1 MVGAASLGWLRLS
14 VVIGVIS
21 QGFGGL
27 YQDGFAFAD
36 YLSTPKAAASGPC
49 HAKRKGPSAMTIFTP
64 PPAPGEVEAFIGQVV
79 TDLGAAFSGVLVN
92 VGRKLGLY
100 TAMADL
106 GPCTSVALAEA
117 TGIRERYVREWLANQ
132 AAGGYVAYNGRTQ
145 TYTLPPAQAMVLALD
160 QSPIFMAAA
169 FEVAASFWLDED
181 QIVEAFRS
189 GEGLGWHA
197 HNHRLFC
204 GTESFFRTGY
214 RANLVSQWLPAL
226 DGVVERLRRGAM
238 VADIGC
244 GHGAST
250 ILMAQAFPK
259 SGFIGQD
266 YHQASIEA
274 ARKRAAEQGVKGNLT
289 FEVKAATEFDG
300 RDFDLICFMD
310 CLHDLGDPV
319 GALARCR
326 EGLKPDG
333 KVMLVEPYAGD
344 RLEENL
350 NPIGRMYYA
359 ASAMACTPNSLS
371 QDVGLA
377 LGAQAGEERLRK
389 VAREAGF
396 SNLRRAAQTPVN
408 LILELTP

>member
-1 MVGAASLGWLRLS
+1 
-14 VVIGVIS
+14 
-21 QGFGGL
+21 
-27 YQDGFAFAD
+27 
-36 YLSTPKAAASGPC
+36 
-49 HAKRKGPSAMTIFTP
+49 MTQLTT
-64 PPAPGEVEAFIGQVV
+64 PPAPGEIEAFIGQVV
-79 TDLGAAFSGVLVN
+79 TDLGAAFSGVLIN

-100 TAMADL
+100 RAMVDL
-106 GPCTSVALAEA
+106 GPCTSAELAKA

-132 AAGGYVAYNGRTQ
+132 AAGRYVAYNPGKQ
-145 TYTLPPAQAMVLALD
+145 TYTLPPAQAMVLALE
-160 QSPIFMAAA
+160 QSPIFMAPA

-181 QIVEAFRS
+181 QIVETFRS

-214 RANLVSQWLPAL
+214 RVHLVSEWLAAM
-226 DGVVERLRRGAM
+226 DGVVERLKRGAR
-238 VADIGC
+238 VADMGC

-250 ILMAQAFPK
+250 IMMAQAFPK
-259 SGFIGQD
+259 SSFIGLD
-266 YHQASIEA
+266 YHDVSIVT
-274 ARKRAAEQGVKGNLT
+274 ARNRAAEQGVTRNIA
-289 FEVKAATEFDG
+289 FEVKAASAFDG
-300 RDFDLICFMD
+300 RDFDLICFLD

-326 EGLKPDG
+326 KALKPDG
-333 KVMLVEPYAGD
+333 KVLLVEPYAGD

-371 QDVGLA
+371 QDVGLG
-377 LGAQAGEERLRK
+377 LGAQAGEERLRQ

>member
-1 MVGAASLGWLRLS
+1 MQKDR
-14 VVIGVIS
+14 IMS
-21 QGFGGL
+21 Q
-27 YQDGFAFAD
+27 
-36 YLSTPKAAASGPC
+36 
-49 HAKRKGPSAMTIFTP
+49 FTP

-79 TDLGAAFSGVLVN
+79 TDLSAAFSGVLVN

-100 TAMADL
+100 QAMADL
-106 GPCTSVALAEA
+106 GACTSSVLAEA

-132 AAGGYVAYNGRTQ
+132 VAGGYVAYDPDKRT
-145 TYTLPPAQAMVLALD
+145 YALPPAQAMVLALD
-160 QSPIFMAAA
+160 QSPVFMAPA
-169 FEVAASFWLDED
+169 FEVAGSFWADED
-181 QIVEAFRS
+181 QIVETFRS

-214 RANLVSQWLPAL
+214 RAHLVSAWLPAL
-226 DGVVERLRRGAM
+226 DGVVERLKRGAR

-250 ILMAQAFPK
+250 IVMAQAFPK
-259 SGFIGQD
+259 SSFIGLD
-266 YHQASIEA
+266 YHDASIA
-274 ARKRAAEQGVKGNLT
+274 IARERAAEQGVTDNVV

-300 RDFDLICFMD
+300 QDFDLICFMD

-319 GALARCR
+319 GALARSR
-326 EGLKPDG
+326 KALKTDG
-333 KVMLVEPYAGD
+333 KVLLVEPYAGD

-350 NPIGRMYYA
+350 NPIGRMFYA

-371 QDVGLA
+371 QEVGLG

-408 LILELTP
+408 LILELTL

>member
-1 MVGAASLGWLRLS
+1 
-14 VVIGVIS
+14 
-21 QGFGGL
+21 
-27 YQDGFAFAD
+27 
-36 YLSTPKAAASGPC
+36 
-49 HAKRKGPSAMTIFTP
+49 MTHVA
-64 PPAPGEVEAFIGQVV
+64 PAPGEIEAFIGQVV

-92 VGRKLGLY
+92 VGRRLGLY
-100 TAMADL
+100 RAMAEL
-106 GPCTSVALAEA
+106 GPCTSAALAEA
-117 TGIRERYVREWLANQ
+117 TGIRERYVSEWLANQ
-132 AAGGYVAYNGRTQ
+132 AAGGYVVHNSGNQ
-145 TYTLPPAQAMVLALD
+145 TYVLPPAQAMVLALE
-160 QSPIFMAAA
+160 QSPVFMAPA

-181 QIVEAFRS
+181 KIVETFRS

-214 RANLVSQWLPAL
+214 RANLVSAWLPAL
-226 DGVVERLRRGAM
+226 DGVVERLTRGAR
-238 VADIGC
+238 VADMGC

-259 SGFIGQD
+259 SSFLGLD
-266 YHQASIEA
+266 YHKASIET
-274 ARKRAAEQGVKGNLT
+274 ARQRAAEQAVAGNIE
-289 FEVKAATEFDG
+289 FAVQAASDFDG
-300 RDFDLICFMD
+300 RDFDLVCFMD

-326 EGLKPDG
+326 KALKPGG

-359 ASAMACTPNSLS
+359 ASTMACTPNALS
-371 QDVGLA
+371 QEVGLA

-389 VAREAGF
+389 VARDAGF

>member
-1 MVGAASLGWLRLS
+1 
-14 VVIGVIS
+14 
-21 QGFGGL
+21 
-27 YQDGFAFAD
+27 
-36 YLSTPKAAASGPC
+36 
-49 HAKRKGPSAMTIFTP
+49 MTKFTP
-64 PPAPGEVEAFIGQVV
+64 PPAPSEVEAFVGQVV
-79 TDLGAAFSGVLVN
+79 TDLSAAFSGVLVN

-100 TAMADL
+100 QAMVDL
-106 GPCTSVALAEA
+106 GACTSNSLSEA

-132 AAGGYVAYNGRTQ
+132 AAGGYVAYDASKQ
-145 TYTLPPAQAMVLALD
+145 TYALPPAQAMVLALEH
-160 QSPIFMAAA
+160 SPIFMAPA

-181 QIVEAFRS
+181 QIVETFRS

-214 RANLVSQWLPAL
+214 RAYLVSEWLPAL
-226 DGVVERLRRGAM
+226 DGVVERLKRGAR

-250 ILMAQAFPK
+250 ILMAQAFPE
-259 SGFIGQD
+259 SSFIGLD
-266 YHQASIEA
+266 YHHGSITT
-274 ARKRAAEQGVKGNLT
+274 ARMRAAEQGVTGNT
-289 FEVKAATEFDG
+289 AFEVKSATEFDG
-300 RDFDLICFMD
+300 RDFDLVCFMD

-319 GALARCR
+319 GALTRCR
-326 EGLKPDG
+326 EALKPDG
-333 KVMLVEPYAGD
+333 KVLLVEPYASD

-371 QDVGLA
+371 QEVGLG

-389 VAREAGF
+389 VARQAGF
-396 SNLRRAAQTPVN
+396 SGLRRAAQTPVN
-408 LILELTP
+408 LILELTR

>member
-1 MVGAASLGWLRLS
+1 
-14 VVIGVIS
+14 
-21 QGFGGL
+21 
-27 YQDGFAFAD
+27 
-36 YLSTPKAAASGPC
+36 
-49 HAKRKGPSAMTIFTP
+49 MTRFTP
-64 PPAPGEVEAFIGQVV
+64 APAPTEVEAFVGQVV
-79 TDLGAAFSGVLVN
+79 TDLSAAFSGVLVN

-100 TAMADL
+100 QAMANL
-106 GPCTSVALAEA
+106 GACTSIALAEA

-132 AAGGYVAYNGRTQ
+132 AAGGYVGYDPDSR
-145 TYTLPPAQAMVLALD
+145 TYTLPPAQAMVLAID
-160 QSPIFMAAA
+160 DSPVFMAPA

-181 QIVEAFRS
+181 QIVETFRS

-214 RANLVSQWLPAL
+214 RANLVSTWLPAL
-226 DGVVERLRRGAM
+226 DGVVQRLKRGAR

-250 ILMAQAFPK
+250 ILMAQAFPN
-259 SGFIGQD
+259 STFIGMD
-266 YHQASIEA
+266 YHEASIVT
-274 ARKRAAEQGVKGNLT
+274 ARERAAAVGATKNIT
-289 FEVKAATEFDG
+289 FEVAPATAFEG
-300 RDFDLICFMD
+300 KDFDLICFMD

-319 GALARCR
+319 GALAHCR
-326 EGLKPDG
+326 RALKRDG
-333 KVMLVEPYAGD
+333 TVLLVEPYAGD

-350 NPIGRMYYA
+350 NPIGRMFYA

-371 QDVGLA
+371 QDVGLG

-389 VAREAGF
+389 VARKAGF
-396 SNLRRAAQTPVN
+396 SNLRRAEQTPVN

>member
-1 MVGAASLGWLRLS
+1 
-14 VVIGVIS
+14 
-21 QGFGGL
+21 
-27 YQDGFAFAD
+27 
-36 YLSTPKAAASGPC
+36 
-49 HAKRKGPSAMTIFTP
+49 MTKFTP
-64 PPAPGEVEAFIGQVV
+64 PPAPSEVEAFVGQVV
-79 TDLGAAFSGVLVN
+79 TDLSAAFSGVLVN

-100 TAMADL
+100 Q
-106 GPCTSVALAEA
+106 ALAELGA
-117 TGIRERYVREWLANQ
+117 CTSMTLAQAAGIRERYVREWLANQ
-132 AAGGYVAYNGRTQ
+132 VAGGYVAYDPAKQ
-145 TYTLPPAQAMVLALD
+145 TYALPPAQAMVLALD
-160 QSPIFMAAA
+160 ESPIFMAPA

-181 QIVEAFRS
+181 QIVETFRS

-214 RANLVSQWLPAL
+214 RAYLVSEWLPAL
-226 DGVVERLRRGAM
+226 DGMVERLKRGAR

-250 ILMAQAFPK
+250 IVMAQAFPK
-259 SGFIGQD
+259 STFIGLD
-266 YHQASIEA
+266 YHDGSIAA
-274 ARKRAAEQGVKGNLT
+274 ARQRAAEQGVTGNLA

-300 RDFDLICFMD
+300 ENFDLVCFMD

-326 EGLKPDG
+326 QALKPDG
-333 KVMLVEPYAGD
+333 KVLLVEPHAGD

-371 QDVGLA
+371 QEVGLG
-377 LGAQAGEERLRK
+377 LGAQAGEERLRR

-396 SNLRRAAQTPVN
+396 SNLRRAAQTPIN
-408 LILELTP
+408 MILELTP

>member
-1 MVGAASLGWLRLS
+1 MN
-14 VVIGVIS
+14 
-21 QGFGGL
+21 Q
-27 YQDGFAFAD
+27 
-36 YLSTPKAAASGPC
+36 
-49 HAKRKGPSAMTIFTP
+49 FTP
-64 PPAPGEVEAFIGQVV
+64 LPAPSDVEAFVGQVI
-79 TDLGAAFSGVLVN
+79 TDLSATISGVLVN

-100 TAMADL
+100 QAMAEL
-106 GPCTSVALAEA
+106 GPCTSVSLAEA
-117 TGIRERYVREWLANQ
+117 TGVRERYVREWLANQ
-132 AAGGYVAYNGRTQ
+132 TASGYVVYDPERQ
-145 TYTLPPAQAMVLALD
+145 TYALPPAQAMVLALE
-160 QSPIFMAAA
+160 QSPVFMASA

-181 QIVEAFRS
+181 KIVETFRS

-204 GTESFFRTGY
+204 GTENFFRTGY
-214 RANLVSQWLPAL
+214 RAHLVSAWLPAL
-226 DGVVERLRRGAM
+226 DGVVERLKRGGR

-259 SGFIGQD
+259 SQFVGVD
-266 YHQASIEA
+266 YHDASIVT
-274 ARKRAAEQGVKGNLT
+274 ARQRAAEAGLT
-289 FEVKAATEFDG
+289 ANIAFEVNTATAFDG
-300 RDFDLICFMD
+300 RDYDLICFMD

-326 EGLKPDG
+326 KALRSDG
-333 KVMLVEPYAGD
+333 KVLLVEPYAGD

-350 NPIGRMYYA
+350 NPVGRMFYA

-371 QDVGLA
+371 QDVGLG

-389 VAREAGF
+389 VARQAGF

>member
-1 MVGAASLGWLRLS
+1 
-14 VVIGVIS
+14 
-21 QGFGGL
+21 
-27 YQDGFAFAD
+27 
-36 YLSTPKAAASGPC
+36 
-49 HAKRKGPSAMTIFTP
+49 MTQFTP
-64 PPAPGEVEAFIGQVV
+64 PPAPSEVEAFIGQVV
-79 TDLGAAFSGVLVN
+79 SDLSAAFSGVLVN
-92 VGRKLGLY
+92 VGRRLGLY
-100 TAMADL
+100 QTMAGL
-106 GPCTSVALAEA
+106 GACTSLALAEA

-132 AAGGYVAYNGRTQ
+132 AAGGYVVYDSEKRT
-145 TYTLPPAQAMVLALD
+145 YALPPAQAMVLALE
-160 QSPIFMAAA
+160 QSPIFMAPA

-181 QIVEAFRS
+181 QIVETFRS

-197 HNHRLFC
+197 HNHRMFC

-214 RANLVSQWLPAL
+214 RAHLVSEWLPAL
-226 DGVVERLRRGAM
+226 EGIVERLKRGAR

-250 ILMAQAFPK
+250 ILMAQAFPN
-259 SGFIGQD
+259 SSFIGLD
-266 YHQASIEA
+266 YHHTSIA
-274 ARKRAAEQGVKGNLT
+274 TARKRATEQGVTGNIA
-289 FEVKAATEFDG
+289 FEVKAAAEFDG
-300 RDFDLICFMD
+300 HDFDLICFMD

-326 EGLKPDG
+326 KALKHDG
-333 KVMLVEPYAGD
+333 KVLLVEPYAGD

-371 QDVGLA
+371 QEVGLG

>member
-1 MVGAASLGWLRLS
+1 
-14 VVIGVIS
+14 
-21 QGFGGL
+21 
-27 YQDGFAFAD
+27 
-36 YLSTPKAAASGPC
+36 
-49 HAKRKGPSAMTIFTP
+49 MTQFTP
-64 PPAPGEVEAFIGQVV
+64 PPAPSEVEAFIGQVV
-79 TDLGAAFSGVLVN
+79 AD

-100 TAMADL
+100 QAMADL
-106 GPCTSVALAEA
+106 GACTSMALAEA

-132 AAGGYVAYNGRTQ
+132 AAGGYVAYDPEKQ
-145 TYTLPPAQAMVLALD
+145 TYALPPAQAMVLALD
-160 QSPIFMAAA
+160 QSPIFMAPA
-169 FEVAASFWLDED
+169 FEVAASFWLDEN
-181 QIVEAFRS
+181 QIVETFRS

-214 RANLVSQWLPAL
+214 RAHLVSEWLPAL
-226 DGVVERLRRGAM
+226 DGVVERLKRGAR

-250 ILMAQAFPK
+250 IVMAQAFPK
-259 SGFIGQD
+259 SSFIGLD
-266 YHQASIEA
+266 YHDASIA
-274 ARKRAAEQGVKGNLT
+274 TARKRAAEQGVTSNIA

-300 RDFDLICFMD
+300 HDFDLICFMD

-326 EGLKPDG
+326 KALKPDG
-333 KVMLVEPYAGD
+333 KVLLVEPYAGD

-371 QDVGLA
+371 QEVGLG

-389 VAREAGF
+389 VARDAGF

>member
-1 MVGAASLGWLRLS
+1 
-14 VVIGVIS
+14 
-21 QGFGGL
+21 
-27 YQDGFAFAD
+27 
-36 YLSTPKAAASGPC
+36 
-49 HAKRKGPSAMTIFTP
+49 MTQMTP

-100 TAMADL
+100 QAMADL
-106 GPCTSVALAEA
+106 GACTSVALAD
-117 TGIRERYVREWLANQ
+117 TVGIRERYVREWLANQ
-132 AAGGYVAYNGRTQ
+132 AAGGYVTYDALKQ
-145 TYTLPPAQAMVLALD
+145 TYTLPPAQAMVLAD
-160 QSPIFMAAA
+160 AESPIFMAPA
-169 FEVAASFWLDED
+169 FEVAASFWLDEE
-181 QIVEAFRS
+181 QIVDTFRS

-214 RANLVSQWLPAL
+214 RAHLVSAWLPAL
-226 DGVVERLRRGAM
+226 DGVVERLTRGAR

-259 SGFIGQD
+259 SSFIGLD
-266 YHQASIEA
+266 YHDASIA
-274 ARKRAAEQGVKGNLT
+274 TARQRAVEQGVTGNTT

-300 RDFDLICFMD
+300 RDFDLVCFMD
-310 CLHDLGDPV
+310 CLHDLDDPV
-319 GALARCR
+319 GALTRCR
-326 EGLKPDG
+326 TALKPDG
-333 KVMLVEPYAGD
+333 KVLLVEPYAGD
-344 RLEENL
+344 RLDENL

-371 QDVGLA
+371 QEVGLG
-377 LGAQAGEERLRK
+377 LGAQAGEARLRQ
-389 VAREAGF
+389 VARDAGF

>member
-1 MVGAASLGWLRLS
+1 MRTQKDR
-14 VVIGVIS
+14 IMN
-21 QGFGGL
+21 Q
-27 YQDGFAFAD
+27 
-36 YLSTPKAAASGPC
+36 
-49 HAKRKGPSAMTIFTP
+49 FTP
-64 PPAPGEVEAFIGQVV
+64 PPAPSEVEAFIGQVV
-79 TDLGAAFSGVLVN
+79 TDLSAAFSGVLVN

-100 TAMADL
+100 QAMADL
-106 GPCTSVALAEA
+106 GACTSVALAEA

-132 AAGGYVAYNGRTQ
+132 AAGGYVAYDPEKRT
-145 TYTLPPAQAMVLALD
+145 YALPPAQAMVLALD
-160 QSPIFMAAA
+160 QSPVFMASA
-169 FEVAASFWLDED
+169 FEVAASFWADED
-181 QIVEAFRS
+181 QIVETFRS

-214 RANLVSQWLPAL
+214 RTHLVSQWLPAL
-226 DGVVERLRRGAM
+226 DGIVERLKRGAR

-259 SGFIGQD
+259 SSFIGMD
-266 YHQASIEA
+266 YHDASIA
-274 ARKRAAEQGVKGNLT
+274 TARKRAVEQGVTGNIA
-289 FEVKAATEFDG
+289 FEVKAAIELDG

-319 GALARCR
+319 GALAHCR
-326 EGLKPDG
+326 KALKADG
-333 KVMLVEPYAGD
+333 KVLLVEPYAGD

-350 NPIGRMYYA
+350 NPIGRMFYA

-371 QDVGLA
+371 QEVGLG
-377 LGAQAGEERLRK
+377 LGAQAGEERLRQ

-396 SNLRRAAQTPVN
+396 SNLRRAAQSPVN

>member
-1 MVGAASLGWLRLS
+1 
-14 VVIGVIS
+14 
-21 QGFGGL
+21 
-27 YQDGFAFAD
+27 
-36 YLSTPKAAASGPC
+36 
-49 HAKRKGPSAMTIFTP
+49 MTKFTP

-100 TAMADL
+100 TAIADL
-106 GPCTSVALAEA
+106 GAYTSVALAEA

-132 AAGGYVAYNGRTQ
+132 AAGGYVAYDPAQQ

-160 QSPIFMAAA
+160 QSPVFMAPA

-181 QIVEAFRS
+181 RIVETFRS

-214 RANLVSQWLPAL
+214 RANLVSAWLPAL
-226 DGVVERLRRGAM
+226 DGVVERLEQGGR
-238 VADIGC
+238 VADICC

-250 ILMAQAFPK
+250 IVMAQAFPH
-259 SGFIGQD
+259 SSFIGLD
-266 YHQASIEA
+266 YHDASIAA
-274 ARKRAAEQGVKGNLT
+274 ARQRAAEQGVTGNIA
-289 FEVKAATEFDG
+289 FEVKAATELDG

-319 GALARCR
+319 GALACCR
-326 EGLKPDG
+326 RALKADG
-333 KVMLVEPYAGD
+333 KVLLVEPYAGD
-344 RLEENL
+344 QLEENL
-350 NPIGRMYYA
+350 NPIGRMFYA

-371 QDVGLA
+371 QDVGLG
-377 LGAQAGEERLRK
+377 LGAQAGEARLRK

-396 SNLRRAAQTPVN
+396 SNLRRAAQSPVN

>member
-1 MVGAASLGWLRLS
+1 
-14 VVIGVIS
+14 
-21 QGFGGL
+21 
-27 YQDGFAFAD
+27 
-36 YLSTPKAAASGPC
+36 
-49 HAKRKGPSAMTIFTP
+49 MTIFTP
-64 PPAPGEVEAFIGQVV
+64 PPAPAEVEAFIGQVV

-117 TGIRERYVREWLANQ
+117 TGVRERYVREWLANQ
-132 AAGGYVAYNGRTQ
+132 AAGGYVAYNGKTQ
-145 TYTLPPAQAMVLALD
+145 TYALPPAQAMVLALD

-181 QIVEAFRS
+181 KIVEAFRS

-226 DGVVERLRRGAM
+226 DGVVERLDRGAM

-259 SGFIGQD
+259 SGFVGQD

-274 ARKRAAEQGVKGNLT
+274 ARKRAAEQGVKGNIT

-300 RDFDLICFMD
+300 QGFDLICFMD

-319 GALARCR
+319 GVLARCR
-326 EGLKPDG
+326 KGLKPDG
-333 KVMLVEPYAGD
+333 KVLLVEPYAGD

-371 QDVGLA
+371 QEVGLA
-377 LGAQAGEERLRK
+377 LGAQAGEERLRR

-408 LILELTP
+408 LILELSP

>member
-1 MVGAASLGWLRLS
+1 
-14 VVIGVIS
+14 
-21 QGFGGL
+21 
-27 YQDGFAFAD
+27 
-36 YLSTPKAAASGPC
+36 
-49 HAKRKGPSAMTIFTP
+49 MTKFTP

-79 TDLGAAFSGVLVN
+79 TDLSAAFSGVLVN

-100 TAMADL
+100 QAMADL
-106 GPCTSVALAEA
+106 GASTSVALAEA

-132 AAGGYVAYNGRTQ
+132 TAGGYVTYDPEKQ
-145 TYTLPPAQAMVLALD
+145 TYALPPAQAMVLALD
-160 QSPIFMAAA
+160 QSPIFMASA
-169 FEVAASFWLDED
+169 FEVAASFWLDENK
-181 QIVEAFRS
+181 IVEAFRS

-197 HNHRLFC
+197 HDHRLFC

-226 DGVVERLRRGAM
+226 GGVIERLKHGAR

-259 SGFIGQD
+259 SSFIGLD
-266 YHQASIEA
+266 YHDASIA
-274 ARKRAAEQGVKGNLT
+274 TARQRAAEQGVTGNIA
-289 FEVKAATEFDG
+289 FEVKGATEFNG

-326 EGLKPDG
+326 KALKPDG
-333 KVMLVEPYAGD
+333 KVLLVEPYAGD

-350 NPIGRMYYA
+350 NPIGRMFYA

-371 QDVGLA
+371 QEVGLG

-396 SNLRRAAQTPVN
+396 ANLRRAAHTPVN

>member
-1 MVGAASLGWLRLS
+1 MKQ
-14 VVIGVIS
+14 VIS
-21 QGFGGL
+21 P
-27 YQDGFAFAD
+27 AA
-36 YLSTPKAAASGPC
+36 PKD
-49 HAKRKGPSAMTIFTP
+49 I
-64 PPAPGEVEAFIGQVV
+64 EAFIGKVV

-100 TAMADL
+100 EAMAEL
-106 GPCTSVALAEA
+106 GTCTSAALAEA
-117 TGIRERYVREWLANQ
+117 TGVRERYVREWLANQ
-132 AAGGYVAYNGRTQ
+132 AAGGYVTYDAERQ
-145 TYTLPPAQAMVLALD
+145 SYTLPPAQALVLAVE
-160 QSPIFMAAA
+160 QSPVFMTPA

-181 QIVEAFRS
+181 KIVETFRS

-214 RANLVSQWLPAL
+214 RANLVSEWLPAL
-226 DGVVERLRRGAM
+226 DGVVERLKRGAK

-250 ILMAQAFPK
+250 ILMAQAFPD
-259 SGFIGQD
+259 SRFLGID
-266 YHQASIEA
+266 YHDASIA
-274 ARKRAAEQGVKGNLT
+274 TARERAAEQGVTDNVA
-289 FEVKAATEFDG
+289 FEIGSATAFDG
-300 RDFDLICFMD
+300 RDYDLVCFMD

-326 EGLKPDG
+326 QALKPDG
-333 KVMLVEPYAGD
+333 KVLLVEPYAGD

-371 QDVGLA
+371 QPVGLG

-396 SNLRRAAQTPVN
+396 AKLRRAAQTPVN

>member
-1 MVGAASLGWLRLS
+1 M
-14 VVIGVIS
+14 
-21 QGFGGL
+21 
-27 YQDGFAFAD
+27 
-36 YLSTPKAAASGPC
+36 
-49 HAKRKGPSAMTIFTP
+49 
-64 PPAPGEVEAFIGQVV
+64 AP
-79 TDLGAAFSGVLVN
+79 
-92 VGRKLGLY
+92 
-100 TAMADL
+100 
-106 GPCTSVALAEA
+106 
-117 TGIRERYVREWLANQ
+117 
-132 AAGGYVAYNGRTQ
+132 
-145 TYTLPPAQAMVLALD
+145 
-160 QSPIFMAAA
+160 A

-181 QIVEAFRS
+181 KIVEAFRS
-189 GEGLGWHA
+189 GDGLGWHA
-197 HNHRLFC
+197 HHHRLFC
-204 GTESFFRTGY
+204 GTEGFFRTGY
-214 RANLVSQWLPAL
+214 RVHLVSEWLPAL
-226 DGVVERLRRGAM
+226 DGVVERLKRGAR

-250 ILMAQAFPK
+250 ILMAQAFPR
-259 SGFIGQD
+259 SSFIGLD
-266 YHQASIEA
+266 YHDASIA
-274 ARKRAAEQGVKGNLT
+274 TARQRAAEQGVTGNIA

-300 RDFDLICFMD
+300 RDFDLVCFMD

-326 EGLKPDG
+326 KALKADG
-333 KVMLVEPYAGD
+333 KVLLVEPYAGD

-371 QDVGLA
+371 QEVGLG

>member
-1 MVGAASLGWLRLS
+1 
-14 VVIGVIS
+14 
-21 QGFGGL
+21 
-27 YQDGFAFAD
+27 
-36 YLSTPKAAASGPC
+36 
-49 HAKRKGPSAMTIFTP
+49 MTKFTP

-106 GPCTSVALAEA
+106 GACTSVALAEA

-132 AAGGYVAYNGRTQ
+132 AAGGYVAYNGKTQ
-145 TYTLPPAQAMVLALD
+145 TYALPPAQAMVLALD
-160 QSPIFMAAA
+160 QSPIFMAPA

-214 RANLVSQWLPAL
+214 RANLVSSWLPAL
-226 DGVVERLRRGAM
+226 DGVVERLKRGAL

-266 YHQASIEA
+266 YHEASIEA
-274 ARKRAAEQGVKGNLT
+274 ARKRAAEQGVVGNIT

-326 EGLKPDG
+326 EGLKSDG
-333 KVMLVEPYAGD
+333 KVLLVEPYAGD
-344 RLEENL
+344 RLEENM

-371 QDVGLA
+371 QEVGLG
-377 LGAQAGEERLRK
+377 LGAQAGEERLRR

-408 LILELTP
+408 LILELSP

>member
-1 MVGAASLGWLRLS
+1 
-14 VVIGVIS
+14 
-21 QGFGGL
+21 
-27 YQDGFAFAD
+27 
-36 YLSTPKAAASGPC
+36 
-49 HAKRKGPSAMTIFTP
+49 MTQFTP
-64 PPAPGEVEAFIGQVV
+64 PPAPSEVEAFIGQVV
-79 TDLGAAFSGVLVN
+79 TDLSAAFSGVLVN

-100 TAMADL
+100 QAMADL
-106 GPCTSVALAEA
+106 GACTSVTLAEA

-132 AAGGYVAYNGRTQ
+132 AAGGYVAYDPEKQ
-145 TYTLPPAQAMVLALD
+145 TYALPPAQAMVLALD
-160 QSPIFMAAA
+160 QSPIFMAPA

-181 QIVEAFRS
+181 QIVETFRS

-197 HNHRLFC
+197 HNHRMFC

-214 RANLVSQWLPAL
+214 RAHLVSAWLPAL
-226 DGVVERLRRGAM
+226 DGVVERLSRRHRLRTRRLHHRNGAG
-238 VADIGC
+238 VPQVELHRPGLSRRVDRDR
-244 GHGAST
+244 
-250 ILMAQAFPK
+250 AQA
-259 SGFIGQD
+259 
-266 YHQASIEA
+266 
-274 ARKRAAEQGVKGNLT
+274 RRAEQGVTGNIT

-300 RDFDLICFMD
+300 HDFDLICFMD

-319 GALARCR
+319 GAVARSR
-326 EGLKPDG
+326 KALKPDG
-333 KVMLVEPYAGD
+333 KVLLVEPYAGD

-371 QDVGLA
+371 QEVGLG